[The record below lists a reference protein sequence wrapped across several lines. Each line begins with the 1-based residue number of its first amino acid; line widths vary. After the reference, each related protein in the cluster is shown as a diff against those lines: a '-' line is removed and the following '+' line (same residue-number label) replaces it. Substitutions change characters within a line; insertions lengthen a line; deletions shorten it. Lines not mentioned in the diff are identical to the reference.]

1 MYHYQVHKA
10 QACKKQNN
18 IKHVHVRLCH
28 LLKTDLFRL
37 KQLINSMQQSP
48 WEADRFAV
56 SQEISRILWNPK
68 VHYRI
73 NKSSPPFPIL
83 SLIDPVQAP
92 TSHFLNIHL
101 NIILPSMPGA
111 PKWPLFLR
119 FPHQNPLYT
128 SPLPSPKRATCP
140 AHLILLDLITQTI
153 FGEQYRSLSSTDH

>member
-92 TSHFLNIHL
+92 TSWTSILILSSHL
-101 NIILPSMPGA
+101 CLGLPSG
-111 PKWPLFLR
+111 LFSSGFLTKT
-119 FPHQNPLYT
+119 LYT
-128 SPLPSPKRATCP
+128 PLLSPPPNVLHVLPISSFSIWSPK
-140 AHLILLDLITQTI
+140 
-153 FGEQYRSLSSTDH
+153 QYLVRSTDH